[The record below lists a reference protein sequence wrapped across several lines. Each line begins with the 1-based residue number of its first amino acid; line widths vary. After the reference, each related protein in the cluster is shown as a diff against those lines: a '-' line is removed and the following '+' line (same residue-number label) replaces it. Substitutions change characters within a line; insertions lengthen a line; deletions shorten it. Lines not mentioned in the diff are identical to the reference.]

1 MHPVLVASSHGTGSP
16 AGRNA
21 VGGLIAALA
30 RRRPDIDVRAAFV
43 DVQRPTPLDV
53 LGRLEAHP
61 ARLVPLLLSAGYH
74 VFVDLTEAAAASPS
88 ASLAPALGP
97 DLRLAELLRDR
108 LVEAGLRHGDVIVMA
123 AAGSSEPSAVSD
135 CEQVARALSG
145 LLDRPVTAAYLSAVE
160 PRVDTAVAA
169 ARASIDGADGLDGT
183 ADTAGRRVVVATY
196 LLAPGYFA
204 DLTARSGAD
213 VVSLP
218 LLRAYEPAP
227 DALVDIVIERFLS
240 EPAGM
245 PPTPPPG
252 PPRR

>member
-16 AGRNA
+16 ASRNA

-108 LVEAGLRHGDVIVMA
+108 VVEAGLRDGDVVVMA

-160 PRVDTAVAA
+160 PRVNTAVAA
-169 ARASIDGADGLDGT
+169 ARASLDGT
-183 ADTAGRRVVVATY
+183 AGTADTGERRVVVATY

-218 LLRAYEPAP
+218 LLRPYEPPP